1 MNPSLLVEVSHDE
14 ARPLLAG
21 KQVRAAPP
29 QKVCFLHCFSLK
41 ELSHFG
47 MESGMV
53 FEGTTGVNNKLT
65 FKLQRTANE
74 YAAER
79 ENID

>member
-1 MNPSLLVEVSHDE
+1 MQHLVTRYVPP
-14 ARPLLAG
+14 RPKRYG
-21 KQVRAAPP
+21 
-29 QKVCFLHCFSLK
+29 LHCFSLK

-53 FEGTTGVNNKLT
+53 FEGTTAVNNKLT

-74 YAAER
+74 YAAEH

>member
-1 MNPSLLVEVSHDE
+1 MPLVRFFFLSSGGGFTQTE
-14 ARPLLAG
+14 PLE
-21 KQVRAAPP
+21 QVRAAPP
-29 QKVCFLHCFSLK
+29 QKVWFLHRFSLK
-41 ELSHFG
+41 DLSRFG

-74 YAAER
+74 SVPQNAK
-79 ENID
+79 I

>member
-1 MNPSLLVEVSHDE
+1 MSGFTQTNE
-14 ARPLLAG
+14 PLE
-21 KQVRAAPP
+21 QVRAALS
-29 QKVCFLHCFSLK
+29 QKVWFLHCFSLK
-41 ELSHFG
+41 ELSHFV

-53 FEGTTGVNNKLT
+53 FEGATGVNNKLT